1 VVLVSFIFASG
12 LSFSVFA
19 DPIGRRKSHG
29 EGMYPPGTHT
39 LEAVLCE
46 SGVLLH
52 FRLGIA
58 EGIRLLC
65 RRGAECD
72 YSVIAEDEPPPVTD
86 ARPKLDPDRPEVR
99 HYRAVVIYAN
109 AMCQFSTEI
118 AVLIP

>member
-1 VVLVSFIFASG
+1 MRV
-12 LSFSVFA
+12 
-19 DPIGRRKSHG
+19 
-29 EGMYPPGTHT
+29 GMYPPGTHT

-58 EGIRLLC
+58 EGIRLLS
-65 RRGAECD
+65 RRGTECG

-86 ARPKLDPDRPEVR
+86 ARPKLVPHLPEVR
-99 HYRAVVIYAN
+99 YYRAVVTYAN
-109 AMCQFSTEI
+109 AMCQFSGEI